1 LFEQRHLMMLLK
13 TNFIANTFVIF
24 FFQEF
29 LVKSSDQI
37 ELMGM
42 MGLFGTLISVCQMYP
57 LI

>member
-1 LFEQRHLMMLLK
+1 MMLLK

>member
-1 LFEQRHLMMLLK
+1 MMLLK
-13 TNFIANTFVIF
+13 TNFIVNTFVIF

-42 MGLFGTLISVCQMYP
+42 MGLFGTLSVCQM
-57 LI
+57 